1 MEETTKKGRGD
12 LAKRVIWVIL
22 ANVILGL
29 GISLLRL
36 SSFGTDPFTCMNLGV
51 SSYLPIGYGTYQ
63 MLFNLLLFIPVFILD
78 RKSFGI
84 GALINMLLL
93 GYIVDAFGSPSRGF
107 PASCPSGC
115 CSWWPGS
122 WWSAWGSPYIWPATW
137 GPRPMTGSAWS
148 WKTIPTGS

>member
-93 GYIVDAFGSPSRGF
+93 GYIGSPSRGF